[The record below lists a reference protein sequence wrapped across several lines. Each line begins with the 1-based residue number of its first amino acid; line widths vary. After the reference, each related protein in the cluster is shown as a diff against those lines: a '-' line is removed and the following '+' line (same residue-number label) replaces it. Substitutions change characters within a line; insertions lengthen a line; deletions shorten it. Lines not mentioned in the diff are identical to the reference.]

1 MIVAHKSTKFKWI
14 YISFQSW
21 TESLIVSYF
30 WFSEIFLRFE
40 VELRVEHCFR
50 GALTELGISS
60 LNRTLI
66 MLKGKVSPW
75 EVFVFTT
82 SLFEVSNDI
91 AITWRGVSNSVANS
105 AAKISTCDRK
115 RKNISV
121 TQCENVII
129 FLSLRFYVKS
139 IFGILEVQKLPILV
153 NLVNS
158 SLQKVQ
164 NSYKIRI

>member
-1 MIVAHKSTKFKWI
+1 
-14 YISFQSW
+14 
-21 TESLIVSYF
+21 
-30 WFSEIFLRFE
+30 
-40 VELRVEHCFR
+40 
-50 GALTELGISS
+50 
-60 LNRTLI
+60 

-105 AAKISTCDRK
+105 AAKISTYDKK
-115 RKNISV
+115 RINISI

-139 IFGILEVQKLPILV
+139 ILGIAEVQNLPF
-153 NLVNS
+153 
-158 SLQKVQ
+158 
-164 NSYKIRI
+164 